1 VGAVRP
7 PRCLECGC
15 EAVVPGRL
23 LGLHGHGTRAR
34 SLLGPEGPDLPPKEG
49 EVLLRRYLCQRCGA
63 VLVVGPYEVLPGLRY
78 RATAVVIALAQLA
91 EGRSS
96 VAIRTRVSPQ
106 QILGHDGRRSWR
118 SPARWARRAQ
128 HLWPWI
134 RAGPEAPPETLALRA
149 VRALASRAPAP
160 TGRLLEDALL
170 GAQLG
175 GPRV

>member
-1 VGAVRP
+1 MGAVRP

-15 EAVVPGRL
+15 EAVVPGRP

-34 SLLGPEGPDLPPKEG
+34 SLLGPESPGLRPRE
-49 EVLLRRYLCQRCGA
+49 EEILLRRYLCQRCGA
-63 VLVVGPYEVLPGLRY
+63 VLVVGPHEVLPGLRY

-91 EGRSS
+91 EGWSS
-96 VAIRTRVSPQ
+96 VVIRQQVSSQ
-106 QILGHDGRRSWR
+106 KILGHEGRRSWR
-118 SPARWARRAQ
+118 APARWARRAQ

-134 RAGPEAPPETLALRA
+134 RAGPEAPAETLALRA

-160 TGRLLEDALL
+160 TGRLLEDALS